1 MLKRSH
7 VLGTEAGSCN
17 PIWRDQGMRFDGWE
31 AGGGDGQPTKGA
43 VYAQVW
49 RRNRARH
56 SEGVGWRPFSGT
68 GTPDR

>member
-1 MLKRSH
+1 
-7 VLGTEAGSCN
+7 
-17 PIWRDQGMRFDGWE
+17 MRFDGWE